1 MGDTT
6 YTSGGPDT
14 RGFKG
19 FFDDCYVTRG
29 ESRNPLADHFW
40 PQVQRLDHN
49 APIRLRK
56 FHRPVERDD
65 GSVRRT
71 DETPYP
77 VLMNAYSGSAHFVV
91 ERTRPCCG
99 FIIDTPGLQAE
110 WAHVHMTVQQA
121 EPADGIGLRP
131 SVRAPTLQDYSWRA
145 RKSPAGIGV
154 KFRRS
159 SADNISRF
167 EVHYLVIAGGRLTDK
182 DSAPVGP
189 GGSPVAKAAGW
200 AGATILLGALSALVA
215 VAVVATDRRY
225 DWIAAL
231 GL

>member
-1 MGDTT
+1 MGDATHTT
-6 YTSGGPDT
+6 GGPDT
-14 RGFKG
+14 SGFNG

-29 ESRNPLADHFW
+29 ETRNPRADEYW
-40 PQVQRLDHN
+40 PKVQRLHEN
-49 APIRLRK
+49 APVRLRN
-56 FHRPVERDD
+56 FHQPISRDD
-65 GSVRRT
+65 GSVGRA
-71 DETPYP
+71 DDTPYP
-77 VLMNAYSGSAHFVV
+77 VLMNAYSGSAHFVL

-145 RKSPAGIGV
+145 RKSPAAIGV

-167 EVHYLVIAGGRLTDK
+167 EVHYLVIAGGRLTSK
-182 DSAPVGP
+182 DSAPIQAGGASLAAFVGR
-189 GGSPVAKAAGW
+189 GVATA
-200 AGATILLGALSALVA
+200 LLGGLGAAA
-215 VAVVATDRRY
+215 VIATDRRF
-225 DWIAAL
+225 DWMAAI